1 MGGVSGVSRL
11 RGPMIDERALD
22 AAVRRCRLL
31 LYIARKY
38 GPDSRRCIEFS
49 WTMKPLIVGYYHE
62 AIDR

>member
-1 MGGVSGVSRL
+1 
-11 RGPMIDERALD
+11 MIDERALD